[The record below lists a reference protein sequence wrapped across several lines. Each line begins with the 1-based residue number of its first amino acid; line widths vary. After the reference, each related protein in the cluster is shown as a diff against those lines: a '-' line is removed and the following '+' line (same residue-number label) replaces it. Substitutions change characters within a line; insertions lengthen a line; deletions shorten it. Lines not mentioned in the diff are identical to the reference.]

1 MGRTAPV
8 AALALGFLFLSGSGF
23 SARAES
29 VNVSISIKDQKFD
42 PPEPH
47 APANQ
52 PITLVVKNLDQTPV
66 EFESKPLKV
75 EKMVVGGG
83 EITLQVRPLAPGRYR
98 FFDDF
103 HPNATEGVLIVE

>member
-1 MGRTAPV
+1 MNKAAQIG
-8 AALALGFLFLSGSGF
+8 ALALGVLFLAGSGF
-23 SARAES
+23 CAGAES
-29 VNVSISIKDQKFD
+29 AKVTISIKDQKFD
-42 PPEPH
+42 PPESH

-52 PITLVVKNLDQTPV
+52 PITLVVKNLDQTPA

-75 EKMVVGGG
+75 EKIVVGGG